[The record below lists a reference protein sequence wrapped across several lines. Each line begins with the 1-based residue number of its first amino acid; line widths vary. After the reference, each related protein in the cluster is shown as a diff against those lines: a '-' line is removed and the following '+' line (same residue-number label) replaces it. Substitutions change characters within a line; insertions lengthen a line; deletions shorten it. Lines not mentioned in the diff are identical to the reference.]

1 MAGDPV
7 VDALISEHREA
18 GAFFDVGGVRSFVRA
33 EGTGEPVVMM
43 HGLPAS
49 SYLYRKVIPEVAGH
63 GLRAISFDLPGLG
76 LAERPTDFDY
86 TIAGLGAFAHQA
98 VDALGL
104 DRFHLVVHDAGGPVG
119 FELAQ
124 RCGERIGSLTILNT
138 VLDMG
143 RVPFP
148 GEAYARFATQLHGP
162 MRSRAAWRHLMY
174 SVGIADRS
182 ATTPAEVDVYR
193 ALLLDPDAG
202 AGYLRIM
209 GLLGRQRGR
218 IDYSHVVDSRT
229 APYPVALAWGG
240 MDPIL
245 SLRRVGW
252 RALAATHLPSMTVLP
267 GKHFLQ
273 EDNAPE
279 IAAIIARN
287 ATSPAPSGAGRRD
300 G

>member
-1 MAGDPV
+1 MPGDPAV
-7 VDALISEHREA
+7 EALIAAHRDA
-18 GAFFDVGGVRSFVRA
+18 GRFLDVGGLRSFVRA
-33 EGTGEPVVMM
+33 EGVGEPVVMM

-49 SYLYRKVIPEVAGH
+49 SYLYRKVIPEVAGR

-119 FELAQ
+119 FDLAQ
-124 RCGERIGSLTILNT
+124 RCGERIRSLTILNT
-138 VLDMG
+138 VLGVG

-148 GEAYARFATQLHGP
+148 GEAYARFATQLRGP

-193 ALLLDPDAG
+193 ALLLDPDGG

-209 GLLGRQRGR
+209 GLLGSQRGTL
-218 IDYSHVVDSRT
+218 DFSPMVDSRT
-229 APYPVALAWGG
+229 VPYPVALAWGG

-245 SLRRVGW
+245 SLRRMGW
-252 RALAATHLPSMTVLP
+252 RALSATHLPSMTVLP

-287 ATSPAPSGAGRRD
+287 AT
-300 G
+300 

>member
-1 MAGDPV
+1 MVGDPV
-7 VDALISEHREA
+7 VDALIVQHRES
-18 GAFFDVGGVRSFVRA
+18 GRFFDVGGVRSFVRV
-33 EGTGEPVVMM
+33 EGAGEPVVMM

-49 SYLYRKVIPEVAGH
+49 SYLYRKVIPEVAGR
-63 GLRAISFDLPGLG
+63 GLRALSFDLPGLG
-76 LAERPTDFDY
+76 LAERPSDFDY
-86 TIAGLGAFAHQA
+86 TLAGLGAFASHA

-124 RCGERIGSLTILNT
+124 RCGDRIQSLTILNT
-138 VLDMG
+138 VLGVG

-148 GEAYARFATQLHGP
+148 GEAYARFATQLRGP
-162 MRSRAAWRHLMY
+162 MRSRAAWRRLMY

-182 ATTPAEVDVYR
+182 STTDAEVDVYR

-218 IDYSHVVDSRT
+218 VDYSHVVDSRT
-229 APYPVALAWGG
+229 TPYRVALAWGG
-240 MDPIL
+240 LDPIL
-245 SLRRVGW
+245 SLRRMGW

-279 IAAIIARN
+279 VAAVIARN
-287 ATSPAPSGAGRRD
+287 AHATTSGTPRPVR
-300 G
+300 